1 MGSVTKQSSGARPA
15 TNGCPWRVL
24 IVDDHPL
31 YRDALWDLL
40 QNKLGQI
47 IVGTAESEEEA
58 FEYVVRTKPDLVTVD
73 VSLATGNG
81 LSLITK
87 IKRRTAT
94 PHVLVISMYVDRTY
108 ADLAIAAG
116 ASGYVCKNIDA
127 EELQT
132 ALETIRRGEVYI
144 APDVVQGKLRT
155 NRGSPEPSSALKERQ
170 LSNRELQIFTMIG
183 QARTTH
189 EIAAELQIAA
199 STVETY
205 RERLK
210 TKLNLTSGPE
220 LTRYAFFWAMQNSE
234 ATKFDEELSGGHLSP
249 TMDLR

>member
-1 MGSVTKQSSGARPA
+1 MGSLTGHSSGARPA
-15 TNGCPWRVL
+15 TNGCPWRVV

-40 QNKLGQI
+40 QNKLGQN
-47 IVGTAESEEEA
+47 IVGAAESEEEA

-81 LSLITK
+81 FSLITK
-87 IKRRTAT
+87 IKRRTST
-94 PHVLVISMYVDRTY
+94 PYVLVISMYEDRTY

-116 ASGYVCKNIDA
+116 ASGYVCKNIDGP
-127 EELQT
+127 ELQA

-144 APDVVQGKLRT
+144 APSVVNGMLRT
-155 NRGSPEPSSALKERQ
+155 NRSPREPSTAPKERQ

-183 QARTTH
+183 QGRNTH
-189 EIAAELQIAA
+189 EIAAELQIAV

-210 TKLNLTSGPE
+210 TKLNLASGPE
-220 LTRYAFFWAMQNSE
+220 LVRYAFFWAMQSSE
-234 ATKFDEELSGGHLSP
+234 ATKFDEEQSGGYLSP
-249 TMDLR
+249 TMDLG